1 MAIDDTAE
9 IVRRRRAVFAA
20 LLMVFPRDDAI
31 AAVAVWDRDY
41 RDGRSPYDGL
51 NVFARHVCSQF
62 AQPGRHRELIQ
73 RLMECFF
80 APESALPADP
90 GSPAKLVR
98 ATGASTTAAATVPA
112 AAAAETSVAGAAPV
126 VPAVAD
132 PAPAR
137 TVTAPPS
144 VATWLRIIQRFV
156 AELAPVDRAA
166 ATTLPSAMLQNAVKL
181 GVDPLARELLRLA
194 LEGRNNERLQRVT
207 ERDLRTLLNHAYV
220 HAATAAGPVAADR
233 ALARAIAAVE
243 AMPEGERFAPRRLL

>member
-20 LLMVFPRDDAI
+20 LLTVFPRDHAI

-41 RDGRSPYDGL
+41 RDGRSAYDGL

-62 AQPGRHRELIQ
+62 EQPGRHRELIQ
-73 RLMECFF
+73 RLMECLF

-90 GSPAKLVR
+90 GSPAKLVG
-98 ATGASTTAAATVPA
+98 ATGALTAAAATVPA
-112 AAAAETSVAGAAPV
+112 AESSVAGDAPV
-126 VPAVAD
+126 APAVAD
-132 PAPAR
+132 PAPVR
-137 TVTAPPS
+137 MVTAPPS

-156 AELAPVDRAA
+156 AELVPVDRAA